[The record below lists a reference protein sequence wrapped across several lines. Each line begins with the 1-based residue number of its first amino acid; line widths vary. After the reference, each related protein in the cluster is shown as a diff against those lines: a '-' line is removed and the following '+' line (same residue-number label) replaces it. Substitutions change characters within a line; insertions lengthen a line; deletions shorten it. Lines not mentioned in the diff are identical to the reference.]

1 MHPMLAPLRLAALA
15 LLAAVSLSCAASTV
29 QVAPFPDTASAPA
42 ADRSRVYVA
51 RATQFTGRVRRIEI
65 VVSDEVV
72 GELGE
77 AGFLCFDL
85 PAGRSMVQ
93 AFFKGSVIDGKPVE
107 AVFNF
112 EGQGGET
119 YYFELQ
125 LDRASKKAQAR
136 ALDAEAGEAL
146 MANRK
151 APSIR

>member
-1 MHPMLAPLRLAALA
+1 
-15 LLAAVSLSCAASTV
+15 
-29 QVAPFPDTASAPA
+29 
-42 ADRSRVYVA
+42 
-51 RATQFTGRVRRIEI
+51 
-65 VVSDEVV
+65 
-72 GELGE
+72 
-77 AGFLCFDL
+77 
-85 PAGRSMVQ
+85 MVQ

-107 AVFNF
+107 AIFNF

-125 LDRASKKAQAR
+125 RASKKAQAR